1 MEPEINQINV
11 EPKKKFPFKKLLL
24 GVLGGL
30 GVIGILGVLGAFLIG
45 LPAYKVYQEGMKV
58 YSEAMVVKEVAKEQD
73 ISKIIEGIA
82 KTKAQFMVTQTA
94 FAKLAWVKNLPFAGN
109 YISDGEHMFKAGLYS
124 LEAGEIMAKSVEP
137 YADLLGLK
145 GKGTF
150 TGGTTEDRIATAIA
164 TLEKVTP
171 QIDTVAEKLK
181 LVKSEMDQVDPKRY
195 PQSIK
200 GKPVREMVTQAKS
213 IIDQA
218 SLLLDEARPLVKV
231 LPKHMGQP
239 KEIKYLVIFQ
249 NDAEI
254 RPTGGFM
261 TAYAVLRIEKGKINL
276 DTADD
281 IYKLDSTVTKNVK
294 PPQAIKDYL
303 NESVWHLRNTNFS
316 PDFPTSM
323 KNFYSLYQTSPERKT
338 IAGIITMDTQ
348 LLVKI
353 MEVIGPVSAYGTTFG
368 TQKVPQCDCPQ
379 IIWELEKYADEP
391 VQYIKKD
398 RKDIIGV
405 LLQSLMQKT
414 MKAPKNLWGPL
425 FTAGFTAMQEKHLLV
440 YLFDEGAQKGV
451 EALGMGGVIKTF
463 TGDYLHINDANL
475 GGAKSNLYVTQS
487 VKQEV
492 TIKPDGTETSLT
504 IEYRHPRRADNC
516 SLERKSGV
524 CLSGILRDY
533 LRIYL
538 PKGSIVT
545 ETRGF
550 EIKGTT
556 YEDLDKTVVDG
567 FFTVVPLGLARI
579 QIKYKTPTVF
589 TKEYRSLIQK
599 QPGTAGNHYTVTVN
613 GKATEFDL
621 LQDKELVIPL

>member
-1 MEPEINQINV
+1 MEPEINQINI
-11 EPKKKFPFKKLLL
+11 EPRKKFPLKKLLL
-24 GVLGGL
+24 GGLGGL
-30 GVIGILGVLGAFLIG
+30 GILGLLGILGFFLIG
-45 LPAYKVYQEGMKV
+45 LPGYKVYQEGMKV

-73 ISKIIEGIA
+73 ISKILEGIV
-82 KTKAQFMVTQTA
+82 KTKTQLLVTQTA
-94 FAKLAWVKNLPFAGN
+94 FEKLSWVKNLPFAGV
-109 YISDGEHMFKAGLYS
+109 YIADGGHLLKAGFYG

-171 QIDTVAEKLK
+171 QIDVVAEKLK
-181 LVKSEMDQVDPKRY
+181 LVKAEIDQVDPKRY
-195 PQSIK
+195 PENFK
-200 GKPVREMVTQAKS
+200 GKPIRETLVQARM
-213 IIDQA
+213 IVDQA
-218 SLLLDEARPLVKV
+218 SVLLDEARPLVKV

-316 PDFPTSM
+316 PDYPTSM

-338 IAGIITMDTQ
+338 IAGIISMDTQ

-353 MEVIGPVSAYGTTFG
+353 MEVIGPVSAYGMNFTTE
-368 TQKVPQCDCPQ
+368 KVPQCDCPQ

-391 VQYIKKD
+391 VPYIKKD
-398 RKDIIGV
+398 RKDIIGI
-405 LLQSLMQKT
+405 LLQSIMQKA

-425 FTAGFTAMQEKHLLV
+425 FSAGFTAMQEKHLLV
-440 YLFDEGAQKGV
+440 YLFDEGAQKGI
-451 EALGMGGVIKTF
+451 EALGMAGTIKPF

-492 TIKPDGTETSLT
+492 SVKPDGTETSLT

-524 CLSGILRDY
+524 CLSGTLRDY
-533 LRIYL
+533 LRVYL
-538 PKGSIVT
+538 PKGSIIT

-556 YEDLDKTVVDG
+556 FEDLDKTVVDG
-567 FFTVVPLGLARI
+567 FFTVVPLGLAKI
-579 QIKYKTPTVF
+579 QIKYKTPVVL

-599 QPGTAGNHYTVTVN
+599 QPGTNATHYKVTVN
-613 GKATEFDL
+613 GKTEEFDL
-621 LQDKELVIPL
+621 LQDKELIIPL